1 MIDKDKLFELFG
13 SAAEEADEEV
23 DQPFSDLDEPFNKIG
38 MFVKL
43 IINHL
48 IFHQKLSRFL
58 KEETSNTIDL
68 ESTKEASAFA
78 IFNRAWFYIKDID
91 LKDKN
96 HCQAVMKFKSEP
108 FLNTLEEAIIY
119 FEGVENYERCG
130 HLYEIQQLK
139 KKSY

>member
-1 MIDKDKLFELFG
+1 MIDKNRIFGLFG
-13 SAAEEADEEV
+13 SNIDKEEDLLNAED
-23 DQPFSDLDEPFNKIG
+23 SILDEPYNHIG
-38 MFVKL
+38 MFIKL
-43 IINHL
+43 IINHV

-58 KEETSNTIDL
+58 KEETSNAIDL
-68 ESTKEASAFA
+68 EGTKEASSFA

-96 HCQAVMKFKSEP
+96 HCQAVMRFKKEP